1 MDLSEWRGRID
12 EVDQELVDLINRRLE
27 YAVEIGRIK
36 RAEGVEVHD
45 PQRERDLLQKL
56 REYNQGPLGDRALI
70 DVFTRIIAEARD
82 IEQQ

>member
-45 PQRERDLLQKL
+45 PQRERDLLRKL

>member
-12 EVDQELVDLINRRLE
+12 EVDEELVDLINKRLE

-36 RAEGVEVHD
+36 RAEGLEVRD
-45 PQRERDLLQKL
+45 PQRERDLLQRL
-56 REYNQGPLGDRALI
+56 RQYNQGPLGDSALV

-82 IEQQ
+82 LEQQ